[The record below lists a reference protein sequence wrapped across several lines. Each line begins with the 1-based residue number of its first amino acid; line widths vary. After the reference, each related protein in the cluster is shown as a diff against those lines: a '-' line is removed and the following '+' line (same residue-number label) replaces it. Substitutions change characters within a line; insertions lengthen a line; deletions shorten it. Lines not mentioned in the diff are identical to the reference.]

1 MFAFNASGPLSG
13 SQGSNSSRTSTG
25 KSTYVPSTY
34 IARQLQL
41 EEEARRK
48 QESNHGNDGNNTHT
62 NTSTSASSYMR
73 GPNDVLAP
81 GYLSGPLGY
90 QSSPSSISS
99 QMPMTALGESSASQ
113 GIGLVQGAGVGA
125 GSSQQRESTPNQS
138 RLYSELHGSGSIS
151 SSNRAEQASFH
162 EPGTSASGSKSILRS
177 EGRPEINNNDQ
188 ARRGSSVRFSSVAPE
203 LGSPK
208 ASTPPVYSHG
218 GSSPFHANSHISASS
233 SLSNLH
239 SMLKENDKV
248 DVLSH
253 RAAIGTSTL
262 NSSLGPA
269 LGSVSGATQQT
280 QMLSPR
286 MQNEMNTSSMKGSP
300 FSGTGAGSSFY
311 SSLDSNAKRQ
321 QSSKFPSPFG
331 KSSRDQDEED
341 KDKERYMP
349 AILLGNAPGLKGSK
363 VEPFVNGDSG
373 SSEWDNDAFT
383 QEQSRRDGYSRLAP
397 HLIGEDAPPA
407 DTLYDIARK
416 EKYYSQPA
424 SLLTS
429 LQGSSQDNRIDVDT
443 SQETGPSTVF
453 SASQTNASY
462 DSVITYGFPPEATSY
477 VLNQF
482 RAFGTIERYETGI
495 YGRIESES
503 FNWLKIQFG
512 GMWAARNATSR
523 HLKSVGK
530 FVVGVQP
537 CRSFSTR
544 NPVMAMDTNQTSE
557 LTEAEAMELEAG
569 VETLLKMRAQGFSTD
584 SVQIQAAAA
593 TKARHASLYES
604 YSQGSAAG
612 LSQSLGQSPF
622 ALGASSYTP
631 TSTLGESASKRSSTH
646 DPADDD
652 MAYILGHSLTSGGSL
667 ARSTR
672 GRPFERENTQL
683 RSQSK
688 EAQEQDLKRGG
699 TSFSGA
705 DRSMSSENPSA
716 AGFRPLFSLY
726 DSRGLNSG
734 AGSGQDS
741 VQQHQQ
747 QQLYQQQ
754 QNQQQ
759 QQHQQQDSFMT
770 SHRLTLR
777 RNLGESTM
785 SDTTLFAS
793 SGGVLLDATSSPAA
807 VGSSRSPVHVLK
819 KQRLSS
825 SLPSPSSSSFHNDHV
840 SLNQFGKGKD
850 RASLLIDD
858 PELVD
863 EWGAP
868 RLSKMASSPSSTGA
882 GAAANGV
889 KPAPESMISSVL
901 NMAKKRLFWG

>member
-1 MFAFNASGPLSG
+1 MSMFTFNASGPLSG

-48 QESNHGNDGNNTHT
+48 QESNHGNDTHT
-62 NTSTSASSYMR
+62 NTSTSASYMR

-99 QMPMTALGESSASQ
+99 QMPRTSLGESSASQ
-113 GIGLVQGAGVGA
+113 GIGPVQGAGVGA
-125 GSSQQRESTPNQS
+125 GSSQQSESTPNQS
-138 RLYSELHGSGSIS
+138 RMYPELYGSGNTS
-151 SSNRAEQASFH
+151 SFNRVEQTSFH
-162 EPGTSASGSKSILRS
+162 EPGTPSSAPKSILRS
-177 EGRPEINNNDQ
+177 EGRPETNNNDQ
-188 ARRGSSVRFSSVAPE
+188 IRRGSIVRFSSVAPE
-203 LGSPK
+203 LGSPRP
-208 ASTPPVYSHG
+208 STPPIYCHG
-218 GSSPFHANSHISASS
+218 GSNPFYANNHISPSS

-239 SMLKENDKV
+239 SALKEDDKV

-253 RAAIGTSTL
+253 RAAAGASML

-280 QMLSPR
+280 QMLSSK
-286 MQNEMNTSSMKGSP
+286 MQNEMNTSLMRGSP
-300 FSGTGAGSSFY
+300 FSGAGSGSSFY
-311 SSLDSNAKRQ
+311 STLDSNAKRQ

-331 KSSRDQDEED
+331 KSSRDEDEED

-363 VEPFVNGDSG
+363 VEPFVNGDP
-373 SSEWDNDAFT
+373 EWDK
-383 QEQSRRDGYSRLAP
+383 DGYSRLAP

-407 DTLYDIARK
+407 DTLYDIAQK

-429 LQGSSQDNRIDVDT
+429 LQGSSQDNRSDADT
-443 SQETGPSTVF
+443 NQGTGSSTVF

-462 DSVITYGFPPEATSY
+462 DSVITYGFSPEATSY
-477 VLNQF
+477 ILNQF
-482 RAFGTIERYETGI
+482 RAFGTIERYETGV
-495 YGRIESES
+495 YGRVESES

-537 CRSFSTR
+537 CPSFSTR
-544 NPVMAMDTNQTSE
+544 NPTMAMDTNQASE
-557 LTEAEAMELEAG
+557 LTEAEAKELEAG
-569 VETLLKMRAQGFSTD
+569 VETLLKMRAQGLSAD

-604 YSQGSAAG
+604 YSQGGSGG
-612 LSQSLGQSPF
+612 LNQSLGQSPF

-631 TSTLGESASKRSSTH
+631 ASTLGESTSKRPSAH
-646 DPADDD
+646 DPVDDD

-672 GRPFERENTQL
+672 GRPFERENTRL

-699 TSFSGA
+699 ASINGA

-716 AGFRPLFSLY
+716 AGFRPLFSLN

-747 QQLYQQQ
+747 QQHYQQQ

-759 QQHQQQDSFMT
+759 QQQQQQDSFMA

-793 SGGVLLDATSSPAA
+793 SGGVLLDTTSSPVA

-825 SLPSPSSSSFHNDHV
+825 SLPPSSSSSFHNDNV
-840 SLNQFGKGKD
+840 SLSQFGKGKD

-863 EWGAP
+863 EWGTP
-868 RLSKMASSPSSTGA
+868 RLSKMASSTSSAGT

-889 KPAPESMISSVL
+889 KSAPESMVSSVL